1 MTLLGYTRSIV
12 LSRTRLATVEDDAV
26 LVRLVHLLYYVA
38 RLASLC
44 SAIGR
49 GQRVAVGVPIDAPV
63 GAFGEVG
70 YRADQEGGQHDNVQ
84 SIELCHG
91 AVRWLA
97 ESQRQVEGQR

>member
-26 LVRLVHLLYYVA
+26 LVRLVHL
-38 RLASLC
+38 
-44 SAIGR
+44 
-49 GQRVAVGVPIDAPV
+49 QRVAVGVPIDAPV